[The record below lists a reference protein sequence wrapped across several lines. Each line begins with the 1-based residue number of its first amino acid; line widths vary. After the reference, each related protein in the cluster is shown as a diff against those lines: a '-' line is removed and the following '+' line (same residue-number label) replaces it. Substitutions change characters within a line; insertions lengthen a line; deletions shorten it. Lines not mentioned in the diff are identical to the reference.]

1 MFRIAMWVFI
11 LKINMF
17 IYGKCPKTLKV
28 ADKMAY
34 TNSADPDETAPT
46 LFAIPLRNKC
56 TKCKPKKVYNK
67 VIKIQG
73 HLP

>member
-1 MFRIAMWVFI
+1 MWVFI

-46 LFAIPLRNKC
+46 VC
-56 TKCKPKKVYNK
+56 HSTKKQMHKM
-67 VIKIQG
+67 
-73 HLP
+73 